1 MYVTW
6 GKGDT
11 QPAHSSVQVTALQ
24 EEQMSWLVVL
34 ELF

>member
-6 GKGDT
+6 GKEDT

-24 EEQMSWLVVL
+24 EQQISWLVVL
-34 ELF
+34 VLF